1 MRKVTTSVQLFTES
15 NRELKNPN
23 RGLYSLYPFAITD
36 AEEAYV
42 AKVAEYCAWSPDTT
56 LALVEINLQSYQAG
70 EISEAGLSNIDAL
83 LNAWGQSGKRLIIR
97 FLYDWDGESGLHE
110 PESMDII
117 LRHMAQLGPLLQRH
131 KDMIFTLQG
140 LFVGS
145 WGEMHTTKYS
155 SADELR
161 QLALTLARISG
172 PDMYLAVRTPA
183 QWRTITRRGA
193 DRQLS
198 ARLGLFNDGMLGNET
213 DMGTYDMAEQGGEQR
228 SRTDELSFQ
237 ADLCAK
243 VPNGGEVVNDNIYNN
258 FETAVKDLSLM
269 HVTYL
274 NQDYDQKVFDKWASA
289 TVSGEGCFDGLDGF
303 SYIQR
308 RLGYRLLI
316 SKAVISRKM
325 FQQDVDVTVSFR
337 NAGFAPL
344 YASPELTL
352 LLQQVGGGVQSFPV
366 EHHLEKLTGGRNVNQ
381 VETAQAEIPVAELE
395 KGSYLLFLRLEDP
408 ASGQPIFLANQQD
421 PEDNGYLLGTID
433 VQ

>member
-1 MRKVTTSVQLFTES
+1 
-15 NRELKNPN
+15 
-23 RGLYSLYPFAITD
+23 
-36 AEEAYV
+36 
-42 AKVAEYCAWSPDTT
+42 
-56 LALVEINLQSYQAG
+56 
-70 EISEAGLSNIDAL
+70 
-83 LNAWGQSGKRLIIR
+83 
-97 FLYDWDGESGLHE
+97 
-110 PESMDII
+110 
-117 LRHMAQLGPLLQRH
+117 
-131 KDMIFTLQG
+131 
-140 LFVGS
+140 
-145 WGEMHTTKYS
+145 
-155 SADELR
+155 
-161 QLALTLARISG
+161 
-172 PDMYLAVRTPA
+172 
-183 QWRTITRRGA
+183 
-193 DRQLS
+193 
-198 ARLGLFNDGMLGNET
+198 
-213 DMGTYDMAEQGGEQR
+213 MAEQGGEQR

-316 SKAVISRKM
+316 SKAVVSRKM

>member
-1 MRKVTTSVQLFTES
+1 
-15 NRELKNPN
+15 
-23 RGLYSLYPFAITD
+23 
-36 AEEAYV
+36 
-42 AKVAEYCAWSPDTT
+42 
-56 LALVEINLQSYQAG
+56 
-70 EISEAGLSNIDAL
+70 
-83 LNAWGQSGKRLIIR
+83 
-97 FLYDWDGESGLHE
+97 
-110 PESMDII
+110 
-117 LRHMAQLGPLLQRH
+117 
-131 KDMIFTLQG
+131 
-140 LFVGS
+140 
-145 WGEMHTTKYS
+145 
-155 SADELR
+155 
-161 QLALTLARISG
+161 
-172 PDMYLAVRTPA
+172 
-183 QWRTITRRGA
+183 
-193 DRQLS
+193 
-198 ARLGLFNDGMLGNET
+198 
-213 DMGTYDMAEQGGEQR
+213 
-228 SRTDELSFQ
+228 
-237 ADLCAK
+237 
-243 VPNGGEVVNDNIYNN
+243 
-258 FETAVKDLSLM
+258 M

-325 FQQDVDVTVSFR
+325 FQQDVDVKVSFR

-381 VETAQAEIPVAELE
+381 VETVQAEIPVEELE

-408 ASGQPIFLANQQD
+408 ASGQPILLANQQD